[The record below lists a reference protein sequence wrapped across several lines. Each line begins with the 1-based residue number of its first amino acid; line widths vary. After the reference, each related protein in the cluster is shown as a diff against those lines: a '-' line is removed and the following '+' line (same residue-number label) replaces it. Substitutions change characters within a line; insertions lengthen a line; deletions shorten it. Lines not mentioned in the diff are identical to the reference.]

1 MASVY
6 DRVTCTYHIHTY
18 TTTMTTTTTTTTAS
32 TSLPPSP
39 PPPSTKASLTLVNTI
54 CYQAGE
60 ECAEPAPVPNAY
72 RNVTS
77 CPERSYLTCYKYTCY
92 PGYNM
97 TSGSARRTCQ
107 NGALLGNPPVCTRKP
122 LCYSDHLSICSSCLY
137 VLGIRMEMKCDDD
150 DRNIV
155 GE

>member
-1 MASVY
+1 M
-6 DRVTCTYHIHTY
+6 TCPYHNIHTY
-18 TTTMTTTTTTTTAS
+18 TTTMTTTTTNTTAS
-32 TSLPPSP
+32 ASLPPSP

-60 ECAEPAPVPNAY
+60 ETCAEPAPVPNAY
-72 RNVTS
+72 RKVTN
-77 CPERSYLTCYKYTCY
+77 CPEGSNLTCYEYTCY

-97 TSGSARRTCQ
+97 TSGSTNRTCQ
-107 NGALLGNPPVCTRKP
+107 NGTLLGDPPVCTRKP
-122 LCYSDHLSICSSCLY
+122 FCHSDHLSICSSCLY

-150 DRNIV
+150 DWNIV